1 MNFDEL
7 VDIINNMKKIKGEI
21 CLICNFP
28 IDINIID
35 NNIELKCKHT
45 YHNSCISI
53 IKNNNIII
61 CPYCQK
67 KTDYSKS
74 KSLEKYNKNKC
85 SEIIKSGI
93 KKGKNCNKI
102 NCNHHKKNITQ
113 CSEIIKTG
121 VKKGEK
127 CNKINC
133 NRHNKIQ
140 KLDTNINTQICTNI
154 IKSGIKKGEIC
165 NRTNCNYHNKNI
177 IV

>member
-85 SEIIKSGI
+85 SEIIKI
-93 KKGKNCNKI
+93 
-102 NCNHHKKNITQ
+102 
-113 CSEIIKTG
+113 G

-127 CNKINC
+127 CNK
-133 NRHNKIQ
+133 
-140 KLDTNINTQICTNI
+140 INTQICTNI